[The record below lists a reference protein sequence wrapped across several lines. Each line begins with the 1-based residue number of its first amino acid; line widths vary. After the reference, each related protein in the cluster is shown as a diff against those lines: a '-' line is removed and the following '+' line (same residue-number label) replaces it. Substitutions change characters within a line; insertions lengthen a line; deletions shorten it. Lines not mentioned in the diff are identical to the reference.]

1 MVFKFQLLKKSDH
14 SVPGYSMDTFNS
26 WDVYSNLSL
35 GFGFVFVFSKFK
47 HMRHVF
53 SFFTA

>member
-47 HMRHVF
+47 QMRHVF